1 MSIPAVEA
9 LYRPLISVLFEADRP
24 LHAVEATDMVA
35 ELIGVTPEQRRATVK
50 DSLKP
55 LLSARLERAMVLLHR
70 RGLIELT
77 PGGLWALTEQGREAH
92 ESEPEDDAI
101 FLPYGDGQD
110 PRDTMRTAV
119 RDIRDDVKFELQRR
133 VSSLSQDSFQELAHQ
148 VLSRMYQ
155 PRIRRKQ
162 RTENGWEK
170 LTYQCEHYDGPEW
183 TVAVN
188 EWNEDALVWVVEPYQ
203 LVSQELAESFA
214 RRMRERQLDRG
225 MLFVQYGRD
234 IDIKDFS
241 RREKLQIALFEPD
254 DIAELML
261 KHGLGVTHD
270 NIQVPRI
277 DSDFFEDEA

>member
-24 LHAVEATDMVA
+24 LHAVEVTDMVA
-35 ELIGVTPEQRRATVK
+35 ELIGVTPEQRRVTAR

-55 LLSARLERAMVLLHR
+55 LFSARLERATVLLHR
-70 RGLIELT
+70 RGLVELT

-92 ESEPEDDAI
+92 ESEPEDDAV

-110 PRDTMRTAV
+110 PRDAMLTAV
-119 RDIRDDVKFELQRR
+119 RDIRDEVKLELQRR
-133 VSSLSQDSFQELAHQ
+133 VSSLSQDSFQKLAR
-148 VLSRMYQ
+148 LLLTRMYG
-155 PRIRRKQ
+155 
-162 RTENGWEK
+162 RTLLWLPPAVHGPQV